1 MYKAHKGSKSSDD
14 VSACKVLS
22 RSILRRKRVGR
33 FGSAY
38 DSVMGE
44 ISVMKALDHPNI
56 VRLYE
61 VIDDPDEDLL
71 FMVMELVTGGD
82 LSAPFNEKRNVPE
95 AELRVWLRGLTLGLE
110 HLHLSGVCHRD
121 IKPENLLW
129 DPRYQQVSE
138 AAGIIAQSDKSS
150 YSLAHSKHACL
161 ALLVCQVKL
170 TDFGISGFVK
180 TDMMGGDF
188 LTSTGG
194 SMPFFAPEMCRALNG
209 AGYSGRAADVWACG
223 VSLYMWMY
231 HTMPY
236 EAEHLPGLLQK
247 IADEE
252 VVYPEDKTH
261 SESLIKLLHSML
273 DRAPRQRARVRDLRR
288 DAFINDDG
296 KEPLNPPLV
305 GDKGGKVTVPREELA
320 NAIERIALKT
330 QFIGD
335 GAPGSAPTEAPADAA
350 EAAAAEEARAKI
362 AAEAAAEEAEKGLM

>member
-1 MYKAHKGSKSSDD
+1 MLTQKTRLPCF
-14 VSACKVLS
+14 ACV
-22 RSILRRKRVGR
+22 
-33 FGSAY
+33 Y
-38 DSVMGE
+38 
-44 ISVMKALDHPNI
+44 
-56 VRLYE
+56 
-61 VIDDPDEDLL
+61 
-71 FMVMELVTGGD
+71 
-82 LSAPFNEKRNVPE
+82 
-95 AELRVWLRGLTLGLE
+95 
-110 HLHLSGVCHRD
+110 
-121 IKPENLLW
+121 
-129 DPRYQQVSE
+129 
-138 AAGIIAQSDKSS
+138 
-150 YSLAHSKHACL
+150 
-161 ALLVCQVKL
+161 QVKL

-320 NAIERIALKT
+320 NAIKRIALKT

-335 GAPGSAPTEAPADAA
+335 GAPGSAPTEAPDAA
-350 EAAAAEEARAKI
+350 EVAAAEEARAKI
-362 AAEAAAEEAEKGLM
+362 AAEAAAEEAES